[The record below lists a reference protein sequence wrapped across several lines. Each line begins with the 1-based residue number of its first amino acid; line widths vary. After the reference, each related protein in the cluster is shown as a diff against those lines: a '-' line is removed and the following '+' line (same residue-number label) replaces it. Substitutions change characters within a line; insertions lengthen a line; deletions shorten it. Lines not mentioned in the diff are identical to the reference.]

1 MEEERHCID
10 ALLLDVRQ
18 VGYAQAVLLGMG
30 GSSLAPEV
38 FAHTFGG
45 GPVRLRVLDS
55 THPTAV
61 ESMADSLDLARTL
74 FIVATKSGT
83 TAETLSLF
91 KYFYNRVRDEL
102 GEAGAGAHFA
112 AITDAGSAL
121 ASLGKACNFR
131 AVFLNDPDIGGR
143 YSALSHFG
151 LAPAALVGVNLRRLL
166 RRARE
171 AMNDCGPHVTGSA
184 NPGAQIGVV
193 MAEMAKAG
201 RDKLTFIAD
210 REVASFADWLEQLLA
225 ESTGKAGTGIV
236 PVVGEGIAAPDDYG
250 EDRLFVHLQWSDA
263 GAQDAPVQAL
273 IDAGHPLIRV
283 RFRDRYDLGS
293 QFFLWEFA
301 SFADWLEQLLAESTG
316 KAGTGIVPVVGEGIA
331 APDDYGEDRLFVHLQ
346 WSDAGAQDAPVQAL
360 IDAGHPLIR
369 VRFRDRYDLGSQFF
383 LWEFATAVAG
393 ARLGIHPFDQPD
405 VESAK
410 QQSRQMMT
418 AYMEQGG
425 LPEPSPSQEVDGVR
439 VYLDAPDAS
448 PSGTPSE
455 ALTAFLQR
463 AGAGDYISIQAYL
476 QPCAAVERQLRLMQ
490 SRLRKQTGLA
500 TTLGFGP
507 RFLHSTGQLHKG
519 DRGNGLFIQLA
530 DGPGAELDIP
540 DEPGSSKSS
549 LPFGVLIRSQSLG
562 DRQALLNAG
571 RRVLRIDLGG
581 DAQTQLEQLVESLA
595 PAQA

>member
-18 VGYAQAVLLGMG
+18 EGYAQAVLLGMG

-91 KYFYNRVRDEL
+91 KYFYNLVQDEL

-201 RDKLTFIAD
+201 RDKLTVIAD

-236 PVVGEGIAAPDDYG
+236 PVVGEPIAAPDDYG

-283 RFRDRYDLGS
+283 RFRDRYDLG
-293 QFFLWEFA
+293 
-301 SFADWLEQLLAESTG
+301 G
-316 KAGTGIVPVVGEGIA
+316 
-331 APDDYGEDRLFVHLQ
+331 
-346 WSDAGAQDAPVQAL
+346 
-360 IDAGHPLIR
+360 
-369 VRFRDRYDLGSQFF
+369 QFF

-393 ARLGIHPFDQPD
+393 ARLVIHPFDQPD

-418 AYMEQGG
+418 AYMEQGS
-425 LPEPSPSQEVDGVR
+425 LPEPSPSQEADGVR

-448 PSGTPSE
+448 PPGTPSE

-476 QPCAAVERQLRLMQ
+476 QPCAAVEGQLRLMQ

-519 DRGNGLFIQLA
+519 DRGNGLFIQLT
-530 DGPGAELDIP
+530 DGPAADLDIP
-540 DEPGSSKSS
+540 DEPGSSESS

-562 DRQALLNAG
+562 DRLALLNAG
-571 RRVLRIDLGG
+571 RRVLRIDLGE
-581 DAQTQLEQLVESLA
+581 DAQTQLERLVESLA